1 MDGDVSVLEK
11 AWRRAL
17 RSLVQAAMCLLLAA
31 ACLYGSEA
39 ADAARQLMAEG
50 KRDEAKALLVGTVGK
65 DSRDDQAYLLLAKIC
80 ARQQDYDKAAEYA
93 ERAVEL
99 ADSVSEYHLWLARAS
114 LGKAMQS
121 GMVGAFLAA
130 RKGRSEY
137 EKAIERDPSNLD
149 ARFELCMYYLIA
161 PGMVGGSKDKAE
173 EQATVL
179 EAKNPLYGAYAW
191 AAWWER
197 EQQMARAE
205 SLYTRAVALDT
216 SSTATALYGLAYFYD
231 RNKKYDQAG
240 SVFKQI
246 VETRPK
252 DLVALFQLGR
262 VYVTGETNLDEAERA
277 FTTYLS
283 QGPAPNGPDEAAAH
297 WRLGMV
303 YDLQGR
309 RDEALPELRE
319 AVRLAPQVKQY
330 KDTLKQVEKKK
341 PGQDEPEQQKPPT
354 DGGGS

>member
-1 MDGDVSVLEK
+1 MDDDVSVLEK

-17 RSLVQAAMCLLLAA
+17 RSLVQAALCLLLAA
-31 ACLYGSEA
+31 ACVYGSEA
-39 ADAARQLMAEG
+39 ADAARQLMADG
-50 KRDEAKALLVGTVGK
+50 KRDEAKALLLEAVGK
-65 DSRDDQAYLLLAKIC
+65 NSRDDQAYLLLAKIS

-93 ERAVEL
+93 ERAVSL
-99 ADSVSEYHLWLARAS
+99 ADSVSENHLWLARAS
-114 LGKAMQS
+114 LGKAMQA

-161 PGMVGGSKDKAE
+161 PGMVGGSKDKAK
-173 EQATVL
+173 EQATEL
-179 EAKNPLYGAYAW
+179 DARNPLYGAYAW
-191 AAWWER
+191 AGWWER
-197 EQQMARAE
+197 EQQIARAE

-216 SSTATALYGLAYFYD
+216 SSTATALYGLGYFYD
-231 RNKKYDQAG
+231 RNKKYDQAA
-240 SVFKQI
+240 SVFRQI
-246 VETRPK
+246 VEARPK
-252 DLVALFQLGR
+252 DLVALFHLGR
-262 VYVTGETNLDEAERA
+262 VYVISETNLDEAERA

-283 QGPAPNGPDEAAAH
+283 QGPAPNGPDLAATH

-309 RDEALPELRE
+309 RDEALSELGD
-319 AVRLAPQVKQY
+319 AVRLAPQIEQY

-341 PGQDEPEQQKPPT
+341 PDEKAPEAKPAT